1 MTDEV
6 LFFILLGFLYLL
18 ECHFLLH
25 RHSVAVRPSAGG
37 RCRISLPGSHAGSR
51 DRAIHLHPL
60 FPPLRPVFFSHIL
73 PVSLS
78 PRGILAYVS
87 QTLAGTGRPRQT
99 GRALAFEEICSVRT
113 AEADLILND
122 CVFVSC
128 RDGEQASLIAETVD
142 ALRKIP
148 EEKRQ
153 VILDHLL
160 VSMLDDGKVKE
171 IVAKYRIR
179 SDDLRILCSAAFLLI
194 FVFFPAMT
202 IGKGFGFALLATL
215 VPFLVIA
222 PLLCYFFLPLHR
234 RYMPGGKG
242 ARILHIVRFV
252 LWPLSAI
259 RAADPTAHCL
269 LSRFH
274 PVAVA
279 LALCPRSS
287 AVEFIQKIL
296 RDLRHPISPDLDGEL
311 ARSIDRDWRD
321 LLIRVVREKALRL
334 GMGEQEVERSLS
346 LPDPSMVSYCPRCH
360 AQFSSPL
367 ADCPDCPGVSP
378 VPAGGPGGK

>member
-25 RHSVAVRPSAGG
+25 RHSVAFRSSAGG
-37 RCRISLPGSHAGSR
+37 RCGISLPGSHAGSR
-51 DRAIHLHPL
+51 DRAIHLYPL

-87 QTLAGTGRPRQT
+87 QTLAETGRPRQS
-99 GRALAFEEICSVRT
+99 GRALAFEEIRSVRT
-113 AEADLILND
+113 GEADLIVND

-142 ALRKIP
+142 LLRKNP

-153 VILDHLL
+153 GILDDLL
-160 VSMLDDGKVKE
+160 VSMLDAEKVKE
-171 IVAKYRIR
+171 TVAEYRIR
-179 SDDLRILCSAAFLLI
+179 SDDLRIVGNAAFLLI

-202 IGKGFGFALLATL
+202 IGKGFGFALLAAL

-234 RYMPGGKG
+234 RYMSGGKV
-242 ARILHIVRFV
+242 ARILHIVRLI

-259 RAADPTAHCL
+259 RAADPTAHSL

-279 LALCPRSS
+279 LALCPRSA
-287 AVEFIQKIL
+287 AVEFIRKIL
-296 RDLRHPISPDLDGEL
+296 RDLRHPISPDLDGGL
-311 ARSIDRDWRD
+311 ARSIERDWRD
-321 LLIRVVREKALRL
+321 QLIRVVGEKASNA
-334 GMGEQEVERSLS
+334 GMGEMEGERSPS
-346 LPDPSMVSYCPRCH
+346 VSDPSMVSYCPRCH
-360 AQFSSPL
+360 ARFTSPL

-378 VPAGGPGGK
+378 VPAVGPEGK